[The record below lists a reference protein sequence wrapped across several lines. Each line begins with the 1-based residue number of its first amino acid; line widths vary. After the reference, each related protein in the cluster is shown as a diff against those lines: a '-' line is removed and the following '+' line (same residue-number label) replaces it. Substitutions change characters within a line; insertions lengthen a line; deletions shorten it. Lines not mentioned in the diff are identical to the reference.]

1 MVGAF
6 GLAGPA
12 LPLPGGPGRSWRVG
26 DAVLKPLEGGPALLE
41 WHADLLGRLDRRRD
55 EFRVSVPLRTR
66 DGGLSAAGWT
76 ASRYEPGAPRAGAWG
91 DVLDVGA
98 RFHRALR
105 GVPAPAELAGRR
117 DPWAVADRVA
127 WGELGEGPAAGTPH
141 LAPLL
146 DAVRPVDEPSQL
158 VHGDLS
164 GNVLFADG
172 AAPLILDL
180 SPYWRPPGFAAAVV
194 VVDALVDDGAPA
206 GLIEASGIRPAT
218 RQHLLRALIFRLVAE
233 HLLGAD
239 PVAVAR
245 RYDATVALVTTLG
258 PGSAAP

>member
-1 MVGAF
+1 VARAF

-12 LPLPGGPGRSWRVG
+12 VPLPGGRGRSWRVG
-26 DAVLKPLEGGPALLE
+26 DAVLKPLEGDPVLLE
-41 WHADLLGRLDRRRD
+41 WHAELLGRLDGYRD

-66 DGGLSAAGWT
+66 DGAVSAAGWT
-76 ASRYEPGAPRAGAWG
+76 ASRYEPGEPRPRAWR

-105 GVPAPAELAGRR
+105 GVPAPAELADRR
-117 DPWAVADRVA
+117 DPWALADRVA
-127 WGELGEGPAAGTPH
+127 AGGPVPERVSGTPH

-146 DAVRPVDEPSQL
+146 GALRPVDEPSQL

-164 GNVLFADG
+164 GNVLFSDG
-172 AAPLILDL
+172 AAPLVLDF

-194 VVDALVDDGAPA
+194 VVDALVYDGAPDA
-206 GLIEASGIRPAT
+206 LIQSSGIGPRT

-245 RYDATVALVTTLG
+245 RYDRTVRLVTSL
-258 PGSAAP
+258 PPE

>member
-1 MVGAF
+1 VARAF
-6 GLAGPA
+6 GLTGAA
-12 LPLPGGPGRSWRVG
+12 VPLPGGRGRSWRVG
-26 DAVLKPLEGGPALLE
+26 DAVLKPLEGDPALLE
-41 WHADLLGRLDRRRD
+41 WHAELLGRLDRHRD
-55 EFRVSVPLRTR
+55 EFRVSLPLRSR
-66 DGGLSAAGWT
+66 DGDVSAAGWT
-76 ASRYEPGAPRAGAWG
+76 ASRYEPGEPRARAWRE
-91 DVLDVGA
+91 VLDVGA

-105 GVPAPAELAGRR
+105 GVPAPAGLAARR

-127 WGELGEGPAAGTPH
+127 AGEPVPERVAGTPH

-146 DAVRPVDEPSQL
+146 GALRPVGEPSQL

-172 AAPLILDL
+172 AAPLVLDL
-180 SPYWRPPGFAAAVV
+180 SLYWRPPGFAAAVV

-206 GLIEASGIRPAT
+206 DLIESSRIGPET

-245 RYDATVALVTTLG
+245 RYDRAVALVTAL
-258 PGSAAP
+258 PPE